1 MTGTTVR
8 LNTGHEMPLL
18 GLGTWPMNGAEGAT
32 AVATAIRSGYRL
44 VDTAAKYG
52 NEEAVGRGLA
62 ASGVPRAEL
71 FVTTKLRGSDQ
82 GAGTRDALHAS
93 LERLGLDYVDL
104 YLIHW
109 PLPRLDEFVESY
121 GAMVELAKE
130 GLIRSAGVSNFT
142 AAHVDRVVAETGVV
156 PAVNQIQL
164 SPFLQR
170 TGPRAAFDGAGIV
183 TQAYTP
189 LGRMEELG
197 DDPVVGEIA
206 RQHGRTP
213 SQVALR
219 WCVQQGI
226 SAVPK
231 SADPERQR
239 ENLDVFGFTL
249 TAQDMDRLAGLD
261 RGEAATINPDEH
273 EEF

>member
-1 MTGTTVR
+1 MTATTVR
-8 LNTGHEMPLL
+8 LNTGHDMPLL
-18 GLGTWPMNGAEGAT
+18 GLGTWPMNGEEGAT
-32 AVATAIRSGYRL
+32 AVATAIASGYRL

-62 ASGVPRAEL
+62 ASGVPRDEV
-71 FVTTKLRGSDQ
+71 FVTTKLRGSEQ

-93 LERLGLDYVDL
+93 LERLGLDHVDL
-104 YLIHW
+104 YLVHW
-109 PLPRLDEFVESY
+109 PLPRLGAFVESF
-121 GAMVELAKE
+121 GVMAELVKE
-130 GLIRSAGVSNFT
+130 GLVRSAGVSNFT
-142 AAHVDRVVAETGVV
+142 PAHVDRVVAETGVV

-189 LGRMEELG
+189 LGRMAELG
-197 DDPVVGEIA
+197 DDPVVTAIA
-206 RQHGRTP
+206 REHGRTP

-219 WCVQQGI
+219 WYVQQGI

-231 SADPERQR
+231 SADPQRQR

-261 RGEAATINPDEH
+261 RGEAATIDPDEH